1 MKEKFEKDD
10 TFLARWLAGKLS
22 DAELRE
28 FESDEDFES
37 FKKVAEFSSELKT
50 PTWKS
55 KEDTWNNFKEATGS
69 VQKRPSAKVR
79 SFNPRWLLAAAAIG
93 ILLVG
98 YFVFFQNTIQTFS
111 TPMAVQET
119 FTLPDGSKV
128 TLNASSKVE
137 FDKKDFLDG
146 RELTLNGEAY
156 FDVEEGSRFTVKTP
170 NGSVEVL
177 GTTFN
182 VFSRKNKLEVNCY
195 TGRVGVYFD
204 ARTRMTKLNP
214 KDGVIALNRK
224 VVTQTKS
231 ELEDTPAWKSGNS
244 KFSQVDFVEVIEELE
259 RQFDITI
266 SYPKEL
272 EKIYNYNGGFPH
284 DDLETALKVI
294 FPAIEYQYK
303 INGQEV
309 TVFK

>member
-1 MKEKFEKDD
+1 MKEKFKKDD
-10 TFLARWLAGKLS
+10 TFLARWLAGELS

-50 PTWKS
+50 PRWKS
-55 KEDTWNNFKEATGS
+55 KEDAWRNFKNETDT
-69 VQKRPSAKVR
+69 VQKKPTAKVR

-93 ILLVG
+93 MLLVG
-98 YFVFFQNTIQTFS
+98 YFAFFQNTMQTFA

-137 FDKKDFLDG
+137 LDKKEFLES

-214 KDGVIALNRK
+214 KDGLIALNKK

-231 ELEDTPAWKSGNS
+231 ELESTPSWTSGSS

-266 SYPKEL
+266 SYPNEL